1 MIVARGDK
9 IYDNESTKELDYY
22 DMGMWEIESNLP
34 LACIERYVG
43 YLNFWDQFTS
53 KYSNLM
59 DDFEYI
65 MNDDQLEGWSKHMD
79 AVLDYGEK
87 VFCPLEENVRQVL
100 AELVGIYQTL
110 RNTDA
115 YREAERHVTKAIRD
129 MLENC
134 LYTFFVQYENVNYD
148 KMVQDIERL
157 NKDR

>member
-1 MIVARGDK
+1 MIVARGAK

-43 YLNFWDQFTS
+43 YLNFWEQFKS

-79 AVLDYGEK
+79 AV
-87 VFCPLEENVRQVL
+87 
-100 AELVGIYQTL
+100 
-110 RNTDA
+110 
-115 YREAERHVTKAIRD
+115 
-129 MLENC
+129 
-134 LYTFFVQYENVNYD
+134 
-148 KMVQDIERL
+148 
-157 NKDR
+157 